1 MNTQPNMKDDD
12 DDEFEIEVVD
22 DTPPEDQGRPRRP
35 EGVEPEIPDDD
46 EIASYSEGVQKRIKK
61 LRYEFHEERR
71 AREAAE
77 REREEAIK
85 LAQRERQ
92 EAERLRQSVTQ
103 GESLMVEQA
112 KRRVAVQIEQAQN
125 AYKAAYEA
133 GDSDALVKAQTTL
146 TELKNEEYR
155 LKSFKPAPAPQAQQ
169 QPQAQPQGQPQQQ
182 PAQPKMSEKTKQW
195 AERNPWFG
203 RPGSEDMTAQAFV
216 AHEKAIRE
224 GVAPE
229 SDEYYNRIDQAVRR
243 LFPDRFEARTEGQ
256 QVQPQRG
263 VVVAPTSRSTGQN
276 PRKITLTQTQ
286 VSIAKRLGLSLEQY
300 AAQLLKENRNG

>member
-1 MNTQPNMKDDD
+1 MNPN
-12 DDEFEIEVVD
+12 DEEEKFEIEVVD
-22 DTPPEDQGRPRRP
+22 DTPPEDQNRPRRP

-46 EIASYSEGVQKRIKK
+46 EIASYSESVQKRIKK

-77 REREEAIK
+77 REREEAIS

-92 EAERLRQSVTQ
+92 EAERLRQSVSQ
-103 GESLMVEQA
+103 GENLMIEQA

-125 AYKAAYEA
+125 AYKAAYES

-155 LKSFKPAPAPQAQQ
+155 LKTFRPAAPQQPAPVAQQPVQQ
-169 QPQAQPQGQPQQQ
+169 QPTQPQP
-182 PAQPKMSEKTKQW
+182 PKVSERTKQW
-195 AERNPWFG
+195 ADKNPWFG
-203 RPGSEDMTAQAFV
+203 RPGNEEMTAQAFA
-216 AHEKAIRE
+216 AHEKAVRD

-229 SDEYYNRIDQAVRR
+229 SDEYYNRIDQAVRK
-243 LFPDRFEARTEGQ
+243 LFPDRFEGTGVGQ
-256 QVQPQRG
+256 QPQPQKG
-263 VVVAPTSRSTGQN
+263 VVVAPAGRSSGQS

-286 VSIAKRLGLSLEQY
+286 VSVAKRLGLTIEQY
-300 AAQLLKENRNG
+300 AAQLLKEMKNG